1 MSQEKRIALG
11 AVMRLA
17 WQFVKRNGYSL
28 SEALRT
34 AWANVKL
41 KARMQSGIVRFYYRK
56 VDGSIRE
63 AFGTLAERLVPPT
76 SGNDT
81 RKKNDTIQTYYDTEI
96 GEWRCFKVANLL
108 ACE

>member
-1 MSQEKRIALG
+1 MH
-11 AVMRLA
+11 LA

-41 KARMQSGIVRFYYRK
+41 KAGMQSGIVRFYYRK

-63 AFGTLAERLVPPT
+63 AFGTLSERLVPPT
-76 SGNDT
+76 SGKEQ
-81 RKKNDTIQTYYDTEI
+81 RKKNDSVQTYYDTEI

-108 ACE
+108 ANDKH